1 MQNQLI
7 RNFGALPRH
16 TKRFQKRFK
25 FWKIV
30 QGDTVQV
37 NSGKD
42 LGKVGEVIKVNRKT
56 NRVQVDGVNIQMKRT
71 KGDDDGE
78 SIGGIRPK
86 LGWIH
91 VSNVNLVDP
100 VTGMGT
106 RVGIGYLED
115 GTKVRVSKRSGAI
128 IEKPDRSHLS
138 YEARHKNK
146 VDGPN
151 DTQPDLA
158 LEVTYK
164 GEDFGAIRDAFQ
176 AEMEEKERIERLL
189 VFDN

>member
-1 MQNQLI
+1 V
-7 RNFGALPRH
+7 
-16 TKRFQKRFK
+16 FQKRFK

-30 QGDTVQV
+30 KGDQIQV

-42 LGKVGEVIKVNRKT
+42 LNKVGEVLRVDRKRNRL
-56 NRVQVDGVNIQMKRT
+56 QVDGVNILMKRT

-91 VSNVNLVDP
+91 VSNCNLVDP
-100 VTGMGT
+100 VSGLGT

-115 GTKVRVSKRSGAI
+115 GRKVRISKKSGSI
-128 IEKPDRSHLS
+128 IEKPAREDMK
-138 YEARHKNK
+138 YESKHKNK
-146 VDGPN
+146 VDGLS
-151 DTQPDLA
+151 DTQPDDV

-164 GEDFGAIRDAFQ
+164 GEDFAAIREQFM
-176 AEMEEKERIERLL
+176 AEIMEKDRIEKLL

>member
-1 MQNQLI
+1 M
-7 RNFGALPRH
+7 
-16 TKRFQKRFK
+16 
-25 FWKIV
+25 
-30 QGDTVQV
+30 

-42 LGKVGEVIKVNRKT
+42 LGKIGEILRVDRRQNKVL
-56 NRVQVDGVNIQMKRT
+56 VEGVNIQMKRT

-115 GTKVRVSKRSGAI
+115 GTKVRVSKRSGSI
-128 IEKPDRSHLS
+128 IEKPSRDYLK
-138 YEARHKNK
+138 YENRTKDI
-146 VDGPN
+146 VDGPY
-151 DTQPDLA
+151 DTQPDHA
-158 LEVTYK
+158 LEVTYE
-164 GEDFGAIRDAFQ
+164 GEDFGAIRDQFE
-176 AEMEEKERIERLL
+176 AELEEKKRIERLL

>member
-1 MQNQLI
+1 MQGFRSQLR
-7 RNFGALPRH
+7 RNFAA
-16 TKRFQKRFK
+16 FQKPFK

-30 QGDTVQV
+30 KGDTVQV

-42 LGKVGEVIKVNRKT
+42 LGKIGEIIKVDRSR
-56 NRVQVDGVNIQMKRT
+56 NRVQVDGVNILMKRS

-78 SIGGIRPK
+78 TIGGIRPK

-91 VSNVNLVDP
+91 VSNCNLVDP
-100 VTGMGT
+100 VSGLGT

-115 GTKVRVSKRSGAI
+115 GTKVRVSKKSGAI
-128 IEKPDRSHLS
+128 IEKPTREDLT
-138 YEARHKNK
+138 YENRTKNR

-151 DTQPDLA
+151 DTQPDQV

-164 GEDFGAIRDAFQ
+164 GEDFGFIREQFE
-176 AEMEEKERIERLL
+176 AEMEEKESVERLL